1 MLLMLHR
8 MVVHLRIVP
17 PSLPSSLP
25 AFFRG
30 SSMEVRRKGGREGGR
45 EGGRVGGRVLIVH
58 HVGGNLGRSR
68 SRAIRSIGRRKLR
81 GERRRGGLTEGEE
94 RHGEGERANLGLT
107 RESERGSVA
116 GLLIH
121 NLSLVLLLVRMQ
133 LLLFVAFLPS
143 QRRVRER
150 ERGRG

>member
-1 MLLMLHR
+1 
-8 MVVHLRIVP
+8 
-17 PSLPSSLP
+17 
-25 AFFRG
+25 
-30 SSMEVRRKGGREGGR
+30 MEVRRKGGREGGR

-58 HVGGNLGRSR
+58 HVGGNLGKSR

-81 GERRRGGLTEGEE
+81 GERRRGGLTGGEE
-94 RHGEGERANLGLT
+94 RHREGERANLGLT
-107 RESERGSVA
+107 TESESGSVA